1 MVTGVVIPLRLKP
14 VPLIVACEIVIL
26 VPPVLV
32 MVSEIDFWLPT
43 VTLPKASVDGLLAS
57 CPAAI
62 PAPDNETVAVASE
75 ALLAIV
81 SVAVNDPTAFGVNA
95 RLKAAL

>member
-1 MVTGVVIPLRLKP
+1 MVGVANPLKLNP
-14 VPLIVACEIVIL
+14 VPLTAAREIVTL

-32 MVSEIDFWLPT
+32 TVSAMDCWLPT
-43 VTLPKASVDGLLAS
+43 VTLPNASLEGLLAS

-62 PAPDNETVAVASE
+62 PAPDREILAVESE

-81 SVAVNDPTAFGVNA
+81 TIAVNDPTPVGVNA
-95 RLKAAL
+95 RLRVAL